1 MMKTYKFLKKKAFE
15 SMESFEK
22 RMNEQ
27 AAQGQRVVNFT
38 QDHGGI
44 MVLLERDKS

>member
-1 MMKTYKFLKKKAFE
+1 MNTYKFLKKKAFE

-22 RMNEQ
+22 RLNEQ
-27 AAQGQRVVNFT
+27 ASQGQKVVSFT

-44 MVLLERDKS
+44 IVLLERVK